1 MSFECKNL
9 LPKIGNLRLF
19 VNKNPFDVIAISET
33 WLKPSVTN
41 AEISI
46 TNSST
51 ARQDR
56 KDKTGGGTVIYVRD
70 GLPYRS
76 RADLQRNDPLLD

>member
-1 MSFECKNL
+1 MSFECKKFM
-9 LPKIGNLRLF
+9 PKIDNLRLF
-19 VNKNPFDVIAISET
+19 INKNPFDVIAVTET

-46 TNSST
+46 TNYSIS
-51 ARQDR
+51 RQDR

-76 RADLQRNDPLLD
+76 RGLARK